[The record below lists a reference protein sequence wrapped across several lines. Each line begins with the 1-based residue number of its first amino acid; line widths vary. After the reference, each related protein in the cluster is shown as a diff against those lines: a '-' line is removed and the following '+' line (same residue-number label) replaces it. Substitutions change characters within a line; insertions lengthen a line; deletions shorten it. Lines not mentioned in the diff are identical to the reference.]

1 MGLGNLM
8 LKNLFDRRGLDWIFL
23 SSSIT
28 STAIVP
34 FIILFYTGNILSV
47 ENSISL
53 GVLYFWGTTLFSH
66 PVKKL
71 ALNGNLKKVMLISS
85 YLRLL
90 AFFLLIFSE
99 SYFSLLII
107 TLLSCLSKSTF
118 NISSK
123 LYLKSQPGDI
133 SNSLSRRFTIYNI
146 GAAISPLLIFIII
159 YFDLGVIPFAAIM
172 SLLLIT
178 STLSVNKL
186 HFYKRTSENAI
197 DKTNPTMN
205 KMKLTFIISSS
216 ILFSFL
222 YFGFDNILAAEM
234 STKNMKEIYTILM
247 VINASLIILLQIPI
261 YKYVTNK
268 IGDELAIISAFIVVM
283 IMSMPII
290 FYFNFITAFLFV
302 LSITYA
308 EIFYATSIDTI
319 ILKGTSEK
327 EAANYMVFS
336 SYSISIGVS
345 FIGWFYNDLSIM
357 FTLVA
362 ILITFVTYS
371 GLITYRNKNV
381 KRSIS

>member
-1 MGLGNLM
+1 
-8 LKNLFDRRGLDWIFL
+8 
-23 SSSIT
+23 
-28 STAIVP
+28 
-34 FIILFYTGNILSV
+34 
-47 ENSISL
+47 
-53 GVLYFWGTTLFSH
+53 
-66 PVKKL
+66 
-71 ALNGNLKKVMLISS
+71 
-85 YLRLL
+85 
-90 AFFLLIFSE
+90 
-99 SYFSLLII
+99 
-107 TLLSCLSKSTF
+107 
-118 NISSK
+118 
-123 LYLKSQPGDI
+123 
-133 SNSLSRRFTIYNI
+133 
-146 GAAISPLLIFIII
+146 
-159 YFDLGVIPFAAIM
+159 
-172 SLLLIT
+172 
-178 STLSVNKL
+178 
-186 HFYKRTSENAI
+186 
-197 DKTNPTMN
+197 
-205 KMKLTFIISSS
+205 MKLTFIISSS